1 MRSFEGFKKITH
13 YEMHSKDFEAKSCAG
28 HDWKAPALNKTAT
41 LSKGLAT
48 TKVKPLSWNVIIL
61 EE

>member
-1 MRSFEGFKKITH
+1 
-13 YEMHSKDFEAKSCAG
+13 MHSKDFEAKSCAG
-28 HDWKAPALNKTAT
+28 HDWKAPALNKTAA
-41 LSKGLAT
+41 LSKGLVT